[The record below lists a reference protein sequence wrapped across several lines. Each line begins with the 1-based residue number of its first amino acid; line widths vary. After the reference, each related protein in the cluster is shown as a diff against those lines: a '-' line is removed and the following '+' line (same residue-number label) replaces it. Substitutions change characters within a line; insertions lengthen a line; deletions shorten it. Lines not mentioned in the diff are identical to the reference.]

1 MDKKTW
7 KILSIVF
14 CIITIVLVILVIIL
28 PILRKNKAVNDSEDK
43 SIPTKDN
50 IDLWAKFPGKL
61 ESSTFHTLNILEYSN
76 DLKNISVKES
86 MTLSETTEYE
96 NFDFIDK
103 EKKVYFDAKSK
114 YKLEEKIEKNNGKI
128 NTIDLGLFET
138 LEILSN
144 PPLYQQGI
152 NSILYLFKKAFQNS
166 DSFIKHIFSF
176 YFFKTYIKYEDK
188 VKQTILNNVAESKV
202 QKILSTDTKYEK
214 YSFKFS
220 AGFYEWVKILGN
232 EEKIKEAKWLV
243 DLFELTNE
251 EINSILDEDKYL
263 YSEFIQFNKN
273 LANNYNCKDKNF
285 CGNEL
290 IYTQLITGKVL
301 TDIDCDGLISLYKGI
316 NEKFYPFSKSPE
328 LYLYFEDYK
337 IKVNDKNLE
346 YKDYTINEKTLEKL
360 IDSNS
365 DLSLLNSNNSALFL
379 SLVQIQNYD
388 KIKDLYDLTEKQIQF
403 LISYFYEFLPKLFL
417 YQEFSDKEGNL
428 NTISPVAKAFST
440 ITENIVEKTYYKL
453 SNTKNMYNLVLSKYI
468 WTKLHNT
475 LFNLSMEYDDED
487 ICPLLMQHAL
497 DDGRKVLTICSDP
510 VTGFNTPYEFSKWF
524 EPYFCLKSGKEEE
537 CNMTVINHLRSI
549 VYITEE
555 EIKSIYTLG
564 NLGQYIEDGDKEIR
578 EAYGCGDTCDNEY
591 LVKRQFWESCIS
603 RNTPV
608 GIPRGDSMSEL
619 FPEEF
624 PYPLELY
631 YFAKKL
637 DYKNIINEEDVDYII
652 TLSPKKEKN
661 LLDEENYEAFNN
673 KIELE
678 KEYSLYIKE
687 KKENKNDIK
696 SKYELIDLLNNGFL
710 FSNKINNEYNN
721 INNLLQGNND
731 EDKKYL
737 EFLSNGDYCD
747 NFKPNKEKTTGF
759 NFNINLEVG
768 NNTEYERYGIS
779 TDNDKNMRKII
790 SINGYPFLNIKKSE
804 YNYLTNN
811 YSDISIP
818 ILNFQTLEGK
828 KSFIDGFQYNHDE
841 DTIYFYDKISS
852 RPYKFT
858 FSKKVDYEDQS
869 CRKYVLEK
877 NLSDDMNEKEES
889 NFNKAFIS
897 QKLNKPFIVSVG
909 KDGLD
914 ENINIEVTNDNYI
927 CVETF
932 SNMVLESKINLVY
945 SIYTKNYGDI
955 VFKIDNDKTYPIFTY
970 QRNYKVN
977 IDSFND
983 YFSEIN
989 SYKSFR
995 KRFII
1000 IGCIFILVFA
1010 IITCVCIYKFCYYR
1024 RPRISLDKAPDD
1036 KLLLNDSST
1045 RGPTTT
1051 KIENI

>member
-1 MDKKTW
+1 MDKKAW
-7 KILSIVF
+7 QILSIIF
-14 CIITIVLVILVIIL
+14 CIITIVLLILVIVL
-28 PILRKNKAVNDSEDK
+28 PIVRKNKAINDSKDK

-50 IDLWAKFPGKL
+50 IELWAKFPGKVK
-61 ESSTFHTLNILEYSN
+61 SSTIHTLNILEYADN
-76 DLKNISVKES
+76 LKNASIKES
-86 MTLSETTEYE
+86 ISLTETTEYE
-96 NFDFIDK
+96 NFDFIEK

-114 YKLEEKIEKNNGKI
+114 YKLEEKIQKNNGKI

-152 NSILYLFKKAFQNS
+152 NSILYLFKKAFQNPE
-166 DSFIKHIFSF
+166 SFIKHIFS
-176 YFFKTYIKYEDK
+176 YNFFKTYIKYEDK
-188 VKQTILNNVAESKV
+188 VKENILNNVDEAKV
-202 QKILSTDTKYEK
+202 QKILSSDSKYKK
-214 YSFKFS
+214 YSFKF
-220 AGFYEWVKILGN
+220 APGFYEWVKILGKP
-232 EEKIKEAKWLV
+232 EKIKEAKWLI
-243 DLFELTNE
+243 DLFQLTKE
-251 EINSILDEDKYL
+251 EIDSILDEDKFL
-263 YSEFIQFNKN
+263 YREYIQFNQN

-301 TDIDCDGLISLYKGI
+301 TDYGCDSLISLYKEI
-316 NEKFYPFSKSPE
+316 NEEFYPFSKSPE

-337 IKVNDKNLE
+337 KNVNDKNLD
-346 YKDYTINEKTLEKL
+346 YKNYTINEKTLEKL
-360 IDSNS
+360 IDPNS

-379 SLVQIQNYD
+379 SLVKIENYD
-388 KIKDLYDLTEKQIQF
+388 KITELYDLTSKQTQF
-403 LISYFYEFLPKLFL
+403 LNCYFYEFLPKLFI
-417 YQEFSDKEGNL
+417 YGEDFTNENDNI
-428 NTISPVAKAFST
+428 NTIDSVSKAFST
-440 ITENIVEKTYYKL
+440 ITENIIEKTYYKL
-453 SNTKNMYNLVLSKYI
+453 SHAKNIYKLILSKYI

-510 VTGFNTPYEFSKWF
+510 ITGFNTPYELSKWF
-524 EPYFCLKSGKEEE
+524 EPYFCLKSGKEEN

-555 EIKSIYTLG
+555 EIKSIYSLG
-564 NLGQYIEDGDKEIR
+564 NLGEYIEEGDKEIR
-578 EAYGCGDTCDNEY
+578 EAYECGDICDNDY
-591 LVKRQFWESCIS
+591 LVKRQFWESYIS
-603 RNTPV
+603 LHTPI
-608 GIPRGDSMSEL
+608 GIPKTDSMSEL
-619 FPEEF
+619 FPDEF

-637 DYKNIINEEDVDYII
+637 DYKNKINEDDVDYII
-652 TLSPKKEKN
+652 SLSPQKEKN

-673 KIELE
+673 KIKFE
-678 KEYSLYIKE
+678 KEYTSYRKG
-687 KKENKNDIK
+687 KKVNDNK

-737 EFLSNGDYCD
+737 EFLSNGEYYD
-747 NFKPNKEKTTGF
+747 NFKPNIEKTTGF
-759 NFNINLEVG
+759 NFNINFETG
-768 NNTEYERYGIS
+768 NNTQGVYDRYGIS
-779 TDNDKNMRKII
+779 IEDDKNLRKII
-790 SINGYPFLNIKKSE
+790 SINGYPFLNIKKLE

-811 YSDISIP
+811 YSDITIP
-818 ILNFQTLEGK
+818 ILNYQTLEGE

-841 DTIYFYDKISS
+841 DTIYYFDKISS

-858 FSKKVDYEDQS
+858 YSKKIDYEDQS
-869 CRKYVLEK
+869 CRKYVLES
-877 NLSDDMNEKEES
+877 NLTDNMNENDES
-889 NFNKAFIS
+889 KYNKTFIS
-897 QKLNKPFIVSVG
+897 QKLNKPYIVSVG

-914 ENINIEVTNDNYI
+914 ENKVIEISNDNYI
-927 CVETF
+927 CVEPFT
-932 SNMVLESKINLVY
+932 NMVLDSKINLVY

-955 VFKIDNDKTYPIFTY
+955 VFKIENEKMYPIFTY

-983 YFSEIN
+983 YFGEIN

-995 KRFII
+995 KKFII
-1000 IGCIFILVFA
+1000 IGVIFLLIFA
-1010 IITCVCIYKFCYYR
+1010 IIACFCFFKYCYYR
-1024 RPRISLDKAPDD
+1024 RPRITLEKAPDD
-1036 KLLLNDSST
+1036 KLLNDSSVREET
-1045 RGPTTT
+1045 KT